1 MWRFSRHRH
10 VSPCAGTRRCCTPP
24 PPPSRLIAAK
34 RARAKFPRSLRRRV
48 TDGARGAGG
57 QSSRRARGV
66 FIIYATGH
74 ETGFPLV
81 WLSAYDRRTP
91 CNIAV
96 AGRRSSV
103 VVCCARR
110 VHRVPTSIVHA
121 CARASVSCPSR
132 LVVVVLNGVT
142 FPSVFPP
149 VRPGFYDHAVFRASR
164 SPPGGIAENAII
176 ARHGIPRHTARCV
189 EAASSTVPL

>member
-132 LVVVVLNGVT
+132 LVVSSSWFWTGWLFRPFSHPFV
-142 FPSVFPP
+142 PVFTTMRFFA
-149 VRPGFYDHAVFRASR
+149 RPARRPAV
-164 SPPGGIAENAII
+164 SPKT
-176 ARHGIPRHTARCV
+176 R
-189 EAASSTVPL
+189 